1 MQQPGARPV
10 NHVGGTVLDT
20 TPGVHPIE
28 FTIDEF
34 DQWSNPR
41 TLHLGL
47 SQWTKAERSERA
59 A

>member
-1 MQQPGARPV
+1 M
-10 NHVGGTVLDT
+10 LDT